1 VLHCRQRRTE
11 PWPQVTC
18 RKFHKVWNVTF
29 EICEWTDR
37 YIHWCSTV
45 PYWGQINNVTT
56 TTSSTFCF
64 HSTSLVFWSYCRS
77 GWVSQQH
84 TTGGNRAATYTA
96 VSLLQQDNAISQ
108 QWWNNTCRAFSAARN
123 WSFSSSSTDIRL
135 WFHGAVPST
144 DRIQQHFNNTITLY
158 NQVLHTHTNTQP
170 FYGHFSRATWV
181 SPCQK
186 KKLLDFY
193 GAREDNRGRHTNN
206 TAGRHSIRTNQRCTS
221 IIPPFLLQMPFL
233 PYTGLHTQWP
243 KIKNTILVNETEQYS
258 TWAQTRA
265 GLRHRHCRQMP
276 RGVRHYRGLQDG
288 CKIFWTYI
296 SHSVTFHAL

>member
-1 VLHCRQRRTE
+1 MLHCHQRRTE

-158 NQVLHTHTNTQP
+158 NQVLHTHTQTHN
-170 FYGHFSRATWV
+170 HFTVIFPGLPGSARA
-181 SPCQK
+181 
-186 KKLLDFY
+186 
-193 GAREDNRGRHTNN
+193 RR
-206 TAGRHSIRTNQRCTS
+206 
-221 IIPPFLLQMPFL
+221 
-233 PYTGLHTQWP
+233 
-243 KIKNTILVNETEQYS
+243 KN
-258 TWAQTRA
+258 
-265 GLRHRHCRQMP
+265 
-276 RGVRHYRGLQDG
+276 
-288 CKIFWTYI
+288 FWTFMVQGRITEADTPTIRLGATPSGLI
-296 SHSVTFHAL
+296 SDAPPSFHHFYSRCPSCRILACIPSGQKLRTLY